1 MARSKYEIKCQK
13 ELEALGYRV
22 DNKAGMSRWSNNRDF
37 FNLFDLVAVSPDK
50 KKIHWISIKGRQGI
64 KEEHRKE
71 IEDFKMK
78 KDISPRVKLTL
89 WSKNGKVVYY
99 PYSIRMNRLYAR
111 ARHGLYARIDI
122 KVQYG
127 IAKDNFGNNTMFE
140 NSGTY
145 ENPKEA
151 VEALRAFLQ

>member
-1 MARSKYEIKCQK
+1 
-13 ELEALGYRV
+13 
-22 DNKAGMSRWSNNRDF
+22 
-37 FNLFDLVAVSPDK
+37 
-50 KKIHWISIKGRQGI
+50 
-64 KEEHRKE
+64 
-71 IEDFKMK
+71 MK

-151 VEALRAFLQ
+151 VSALQAFLE